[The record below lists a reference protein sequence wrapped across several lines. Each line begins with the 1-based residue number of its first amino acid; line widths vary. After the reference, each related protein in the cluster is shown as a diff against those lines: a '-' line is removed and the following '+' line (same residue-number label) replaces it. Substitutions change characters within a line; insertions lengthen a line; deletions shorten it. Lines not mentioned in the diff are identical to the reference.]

1 MILYRYLLGIVMACA
16 VVTLMFAI
24 LVTLIKTS
32 VVPVDNSNV
41 ISEVNFIRVQRDRR
55 LELEKARPKPPPEP
69 GRPPPPTQLEMSSE
83 GLQPV
88 ADAMAFELATTPE
101 TGDIALSP
109 GFGLGEGDGE
119 YLPIHR
125 VPPQYPRQA
134 LMDRVEGWVVV
145 EFTIGTE
152 GQVKNPRIVDAQPPG
167 VFENPALQAV
177 QRFRFNPR
185 TMGGEPVEVQ
195 GVQNRIRFRLKR

>member
-1 MILYRYLLGIVMACA
+1 
-16 VVTLMFAI
+16 MF
-24 LVTLIKTS
+24 LRTCWC
-32 VVPVDNSNV
+32 
-41 ISEVNFIRVQRDRR
+41 
-55 LELEKARPKPPPEP
+55 
-69 GRPPPPTQLEMSSE
+69 
-83 GLQPV
+83 
-88 ADAMAFELATTPE
+88 
-101 TGDIALSP
+101 P

-167 VFENPALQAV
+167 VFENAALQAV
-177 QRFRFNPR
+177 QRFRFKPR